1 MSSRGG
7 ESPSCPRR
15 PASWAIAAFAA
26 CSACAGKSTAAA
38 SAPSEIADIS
48 APPPAPAPR
57 SRFSVPLKY
66 DFANI
71 VRVVERVVPLSIG
84 SMDSVH
90 EVPDDSRRH
99 YAYAATR
106 SPFTAYAAGDGL
118 HLMATVEYSV
128 RGYYKPIIGPTMS
141 AGCGGEGAKPRL
153 IVELTTPISVSD
165 DWRLTTH
172 AKVARVAPATKEP
185 RDRCDVSIL
194 HRDITERVVVAAT
207 AGLQKH
213 LGDIDRR
220 IGEVDFRSHAV
231 EWWGLLAKPIRLTD
245 DVWLVLGPERLRMG
259 HVRGSG
265 SVLTVPVSLDAH
277 PRIMTGNATP
287 DVTTPALPSLGHDSI
302 ANGFHIV
309 MDGTIDYISAS
320 QAVTRALR
328 GRPVTMAGR
337 TIRIFAVNVLPASG
351 GKLALGVSF
360 DGDAKGTLRLVGTPS
375 YDKKHRLVSVP
386 DVDLDLTTDS
396 QLLDAYAWLRSDVLR
411 NTLRQNA
418 HWSAVPAIDRGRSL
432 LGQGLNRHIGSA
444 MTLSA
449 NIDSVSV
456 TGLYVTR
463 TGIVVRGEAMGRA
476 GVSVAQR

>member
-1 MSSRGG
+1 V
-7 ESPSCPRR
+7 
-15 PASWAIAAFAA
+15 SWAIAAFAA

-38 SAPSEIADIS
+38 STSSEIADIS

-66 DFANI
+66 DFASI
-71 VRVVERVVPLSIG
+71 LRVVERAVPVSIG

-90 EVPDDSRRH
+90 AVASDSRRH

-106 SPFTAYAAGDGL
+106 SPFTAYAAGDSL
-118 HLMATVEYSV
+118 HLKATVEYSV
-128 RGYYKPIIGPTMS
+128 RGYYKPIVGPTMS
-141 AGCGGEGAKPRL
+141 AGCGDGADKPRL
-153 IVELTTPISVSD
+153 VIELTTPISVSD
-165 DWRLTTH
+165 DWRLITH
-172 AKVARVAPATKEP
+172 AEIARIAPATTES

-194 HRDITERVVVAAT
+194 HRDVTERVVAAAT
-207 AGLQKH
+207 SGLRRH
-213 LGDIDRR
+213 LGDIDNR

-231 EWWGLLAKPIRLTD
+231 EWWRLLAKPIRLTD

-259 HVRGSG
+259 HVHGTG

-277 PRIMTGNATP
+277 PRIVTGNAAP
-287 DVTTPALPSLGHDSI
+287 DVTAPELPSLGHDSI

-309 MDGTIDYISAS
+309 MDGVIDYISAS

-328 GRPVTMAGR
+328 GHPVTTAGR

-360 DGDAKGTLRLVGTPS
+360 TGDAKGTLLLVGTPS

-386 DVDLDLTTDS
+386 DVDFDLTTDS

-418 HWSAVPAIDRGRSL
+418 HWSAAPAIDRGRSL